1 MKVKLPIGLARRLA
15 TKIVAELS
23 GTCRRIEIAGSI
35 RRDAV
40 TVGDIELVAIPIVD
54 SLFPGCPGQS
64 RLTERLDQLVSQG
77 RLTPMKRGERFQQF
91 GVMAMQG
98 LQLDIFI
105 VTPET
110 WGVQLA
116 LRTGPA
122 EFSQALV
129 TERCRGGRLPD
140 GYTVHD
146 GRVWPP
152 GSYMCGMIDAATYR
166 GPFFEP
172 LGEPLDTPEER
183 DFLHIAG
190 GWFEP
195 CERSVDMPF
204 KETIATVG
212 REAG

>member
-1 MKVKLPIGLARRLA
+1 MKIKLPIGLARRLA

-23 GTCRRIEIAGSI
+23 DTCRRIEIAGSI

-54 SLFPGCPGQS
+54 SLFAGCPGKS
-64 RLTERLDQLVSQG
+64 RLTERLDQLVNQD
-77 RLTPMKRGERFQQF
+77 RLVPMKRGDRFQQF
-91 GVMAMQG
+91 GVPAMQG

-105 VTPET
+105 VAPET

-122 EFSQALV
+122 DFSRALV
-129 TERCRGGRLPD
+129 TERSRGGRLPD
-140 GYTVHD
+140 GYAVHD
-146 GRVWPP
+146 GRVWAP
-152 GSYMCGMIDAATYR
+152 GTFIRGMIDSANYR

-172 LGEPLDTPEER
+172 VGEPLDTPEEC
-183 DFLHIAG
+183 DFMHLAG

-195 CERSVDMPF
+195 HERSVDLPIQ
-204 KETIATVG
+204 ETIATMG
-212 REAG
+212 REG